1 MKTSL
6 KLCLLLSGI
15 VLFSGGAC
23 PSNETTPSNKV
34 AQTEI
39 YQSYSID
46 DEGPNYEVTA
56 FFRIG
61 GRTGTT
67 LALSAPSSVT
77 LNGVA
82 MKEHLNTTSG
92 TYYSASVPRTTPS
105 ATFAFTDRNSKVYTN
120 KIDLSRG
127 TLGTAKLTVD
137 GAKAVAIPVSGT
149 IPETANLSLDING
162 RMVIV
167 TASNGGVGEAYYDR
181 AKNSIVVLPAAWEK
195 STNGNVTINLD
206 VRNSVPTQQGTALG
220 GEMTFVYE
228 TPSVNATV
236 AKSKPINKKP
246 AANATGLK

>member
-6 KLCLLLSGI
+6 KLCLLLTGI

-61 GRTGTT
+61 GKTGTT

-92 TYYSASVPRTTPS
+92 TYYSASIPRTTPS

-127 TLGTAKLTVD
+127 TLGTAKLSVN
-137 GAKAVAIPVSGT
+137 GATAIAIPVSGT
-149 IPETANLSLDING
+149 IPETANLSLDIDG
-162 RMVIV
+162 RVVIV
-167 TASNGGVGEAYYDR
+167 SSANGDMAEAYFDR
-181 AKNSIVVLPAAWEK
+181 AKNSIVILPAAWER
-195 STNGNVTINLD
+195 TENGNVAINLD
-206 VRNSVPTQQGTALG
+206 VRNAVPTQQGTALG

-228 TPSVNATV
+228 TPSVSATV
-236 AKSKPINKKP
+236 AKARPTKKKP
-246 AANATGLK
+246 AANAAGSR

>member
-6 KLCLLLSGI
+6 KLCLLLTGI

-23 PSNETTPSNKV
+23 PSNETTPSNKI

-61 GRTGTT
+61 GKTGTT
-67 LALSAPSSVT
+67 LALSAPSNVT

-92 TYYSASVPRTTPS
+92 TYYSASIPRTTPS

-127 TLGTAKLTVD
+127 TLGTAKLSVN
-137 GAKAVAIPVSGT
+137 GATAIAIPVSGT
-149 IPETANLSLDING
+149 IPETANLSLDIDG

-167 TASNGGVGEAYYDR
+167 SSANGDMAEAYYDR
-181 AKNSIVVLPAAWEK
+181 AKNSIIVLPAAWEK
-195 STNGNVTINLD
+195 TVNGNVAINLD
-206 VRNSVPTQQGTALG
+206 VRNAVPTQQGTALG

-228 TPSVNATV
+228 TPSVSATV
-236 AKSKPINKKP
+236 AKARPTKKKP
-246 AANATGLK
+246 AANAAGSR